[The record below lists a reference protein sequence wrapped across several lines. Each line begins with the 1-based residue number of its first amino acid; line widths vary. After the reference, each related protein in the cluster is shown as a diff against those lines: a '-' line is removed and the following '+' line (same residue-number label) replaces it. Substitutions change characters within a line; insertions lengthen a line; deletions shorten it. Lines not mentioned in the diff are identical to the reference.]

1 VFSISTRARVTIAF
15 IALYLACFTP
25 AHAASTGVVRGNV
38 TVHGT
43 ASGGVTVTIRNA
55 QTTLTTTT
63 DANGNYAFPL
73 VPFGHYM
80 LTAHYDGH
88 PDAAQE
94 VDVASDSVATVALAI
109 SPLQVIA
116 QTVVNQT
123 SRSVSATPVSENV
136 LSQSQIQALPQN
148 QNLNRLVETMPG
160 IVQFSYDEP
169 VAHGFHGLTYELDG
183 SPLPLA
189 TSTNFSQV
197 IDPRIIDSLEIF
209 TGGFPAEFGGQR
221 QGAVVNI
228 LTKSAS
234 DLPTGGQISAGLGT
248 YGSVTGSLLYGVD
261 LGQTHAFL
269 STDSES
275 TNRGLDSPT
284 ENAVHDDANSSNQF
298 FRTITN
304 LGGGNSIAFD
314 FGNQYNAF
322 QIPINTAAY
331 AYDSVVN
338 LPTQDDVQREYSSFS
353 NLNFTHVFSNGSSY
367 FQVIPWWRYARTVY
381 AGDLGA
387 DVQAID
393 TSANDCAPA
402 APPCPLAG
410 LSQDREATYY
420 GLRMVYSQ
428 SSAHQQFKTGVD
440 LSGESA
446 NSTDEILLAGSA
458 PFFDN
463 SRQYGRNLGAYVEDK
478 WTPSDL
484 LSMQFGLRYD
494 FSNGYV
500 EGNELQP
507 RVGLNYKL
515 GPDTVFHTFYGRMYA
530 APTLEDTRRD
540 AVVVGGG
547 SPSALPVYDLKPEHD
562 SYYEIGIGQTFRSGL
577 YGYVNAWERNAWNV
591 LDTTQIFP
599 TPIFAVYNNSLGLA
613 KGLELRLEQRGL
625 SDSWFISASDSQSNA
640 GGISGGTFLFPP
652 SVVSNNSLNPEDHD
666 QTVAI
671 KDEYIK
677 HFGNSHAF
685 YASLGSDYG
694 TGYPVQFQN
703 GSGRLLPHLT
713 FDAAIGRAP
722 QKGALGWSLSA
733 LNFTS
738 YKYVIKVA
746 NGFNTTQWSP
756 GAQVLLQLMAAIP

>member
-1 VFSISTRARVTIAF
+1 MFSFSARVCAAIAL

-25 AHAASTGVVRGNV
+25 AYAATTGVVRGNV

-43 ASGGVTVTIRNA
+43 VTAGITVTLRNA

-63 DANGNYAFPL
+63 DDKGNYSFPL
-73 VPFGHYM
+73 VPFGHYT

-88 PDAAQE
+88 PDATQE
-94 VDVASDSVATVALAI
+94 IDVASDSTSTVALEI
-109 SPLQVIA
+109 SPLHVIA
-116 QTVVNQT
+116 QTFVNQT

-136 LSQSQIQALPQN
+136 LTHAQIQALPED
-148 QNLNRLVETMPG
+148 QNLNRLIETMPG

-169 VAHGFHGLTYELDG
+169 VAHGFHGITYEIDG
-183 SPLPLA
+183 APLPLA
-189 TSTNFSQV
+189 TDTNFAQV

-228 LTKSAS
+228 ITKTAS
-234 DLPTGGQISAGLGT
+234 DLPTGGLISAGIGT
-248 YGSVTGSLLYGVD
+248 YGTATGSLMYGVD

-269 STDSES
+269 TTDMTS
-275 TNRGLDSPT
+275 TNRGLDAPT
-284 ENAVHDDANSSNQF
+284 ENAIHDNANSLNQF

-304 LGGGNSIAFD
+304 LGSGNTLAFD

-322 QIPINTAAY
+322 EIPINTSPY
-331 AYDSVVN
+331 VYDSVVN
-338 LPTQDDVQREYSSFS
+338 LPSQDDVQREYSSFA
-353 NLNFTHVFSNGSSY
+353 NVNFTHAFSNGDGY
-367 FQVIPWWRYARTVY
+367 FQIVPWWRYARTVY
-381 AGDLGA
+381 AGDLQA
-387 DVQAID
+387 DVQAVD
-393 TSANDCAPA
+393 TSSDDCSPAPA
-402 APPCPLAG
+402 PCPLAG

-420 GLRMVYSQ
+420 GLRMVYFLSG
-428 SSAHQQFKTGVD
+428 AHNQFKTGVD
-440 LSGESA
+440 LSGESF
-446 NSTDEILLAGSA
+446 NSAEQILLPGAA
-458 PFFDN
+458 PFLDN
-463 SRQYGRNLGAYVEDK
+463 GNQYGRNLGAYMEDK

-500 EGNELQP
+500 EGNELEP
-507 RVGLNYKL
+507 RIGLNYKV
-515 GPDTVFHTFYGRMYA
+515 GPDTVLHTFYGRIYA

-540 AVVVGGG
+540 AVVIGGG
-547 SPSALPVYDLKPEHD
+547 SPNALPVYDLKPEHD
-562 SYYEIGIGQTFRSGL
+562 SYYEIGIGQTFRNGL

-599 TPIFAVYNNSLGLA
+599 TPIFAVFNNSVGVA
-613 KGLELRLEQRGL
+613 KGLELRLEQRSL
-625 SDSWFISASDSQSNA
+625 TDSWFLSASDSLSVA

-652 SVVSNNSLNPEDHD
+652 DAISDNSLQPEDHD

-671 KDEYIK
+671 KDAYIK
-677 HFGNSHAF
+677 HFGADHGT

-694 TGYPVQFQN
+694 TGYPVEFQS
-703 GSGRLLPHLT
+703 GSGRLMPHLT
-713 FDAAIGRAP
+713 FNASIGREP
-722 QKGALGWSLSA
+722 RKGALGWSLTA
-733 LNFTS
+733 LNFTG

-756 GAQVLLQLMAAIP
+756 GAQILFQLSAAIP